1 MMLSSPSPSDEQ
13 PPSPQP
19 PSTRSVGSSTPRLLP
34 RPPEQEAG
42 CHGSHNLSTLRPDLS
57 PPLDLSTVLL
67 HPALPLPL
75 PLPLPCSTAL
85 HRSTTHRSIGLT
97 STPVRTCSRFG
108 VLLITWRAGLD
119 QGGRERGICSQSEPR
134 HAVASH
140 PPMARLSPASL
151 PIASQTSPSTTPRR
165 RVPLGSHATTRS
177 SSPPRAHR
185 VETLTDTL
193 GFLPPR
199 QIAPSRGLRPW
210 GEGNVPEERS
220 VAPLQH
226 TTLVS
231 RESLSSRLVPESIP
245 ARPDQTRRQ
254 PAGLLHGD
262 DEAKAREPFQKGK
275 KTDGTARASRPRS
288 PPQARPRL
296 PTVDPRFFGP
306 PGLSRRQ
313 EAPTPVERSRSPAEI
328 RFISAVTDVH
338 PEDPDQ
344 RIANRRDSGACH
356 STRLDPW
363 AFGRGRPQLQLQAL
377 IRSCQGTSQL
387 SILASIKPRPA
398 ASLVSCQPRPAG
410 GAGAPVGIRNLSP
423 PWYYRTV
430 GATYPTLP
438 PGGGGDCK
446 SSLRFGRSDS
456 AFAGRASCLV
466 TTSRTVRSTTSSMY
480 CVLRTRPGTDFTS
493 RHSSPG
499 PDMGDGSSERRE
511 LTYPVRRA
519 LPREASGHDLDA
531 AQQLGGDARARAPPP
546 RQTAGESP
554 PRRFDPRLAS
564 TRSSA
569 DTGRLHTPGPAS
581 EESSPGGPSDAPPAS
596 NCGTSR
602 TPLWRRS
609 PQGATICN
617 ACGLYL
623 KARNASRPTHLKRP
637 PPLVDA
643 APGQPAA
650 DLSPARSGPGH
661 VASGATYVTTDQ
673 AAAGSCPG
681 GGRCNGTGGAQG
693 CSGCPAFNNRV
704 SKSAHVTV
712 SQPPPPP
719 PTHDPPADAPSP
731 IDVAALGLQ
740 SQNSTVVVACQNCGT
755 TITPL
760 WRRDES
766 GHTICNACGLY
777 HKLHG
782 VHRPVAMKK
791 SVIKR
796 RKRVVPATHGP
807 PATDPTASP
816 DSDHASPPGEAP
828 RGSINPDGS
837 VNLGLRLRDG
847 PGRSLLPEPV
857 QSSRGLSDLTAY
869 SHTQP
874 SPHDLSDSLNN
885 GNRLPP
891 MTCYPA
897 PARDRPSVS
906 PHSFLSPSR
915 KRSFSA
921 TAMEAPPLPP
931 ISERAPPSTQP
942 KRLSSI
948 NSILNPGSEDRGER
962 AYSRSPNLGLG
973 NGGGGGDVERAKG
986 ERREMLQR
994 EAERMR
1000 EELRAKERELEEME

>member
-1 MMLSSPSPSDEQ
+1 
-13 PPSPQP
+13 
-19 PSTRSVGSSTPRLLP
+19 
-34 RPPEQEAG
+34 
-42 CHGSHNLSTLRPDLS
+42 
-57 PPLDLSTVLL
+57 
-67 HPALPLPL
+67 
-75 PLPLPCSTAL
+75 
-85 HRSTTHRSIGLT
+85 
-97 STPVRTCSRFG
+97 
-108 VLLITWRAGLD
+108 
-119 QGGRERGICSQSEPR
+119 
-134 HAVASH
+134 
-140 PPMARLSPASL
+140 
-151 PIASQTSPSTTPRR
+151 
-165 RVPLGSHATTRS
+165 
-177 SSPPRAHR
+177 
-185 VETLTDTL
+185 
-193 GFLPPR
+193 
-199 QIAPSRGLRPW
+199 
-210 GEGNVPEERS
+210 
-220 VAPLQH
+220 
-226 TTLVS
+226 
-231 RESLSSRLVPESIP
+231 
-245 ARPDQTRRQ
+245 
-254 PAGLLHGD
+254 
-262 DEAKAREPFQKGK
+262 
-275 KTDGTARASRPRS
+275 
-288 PPQARPRL
+288 
-296 PTVDPRFFGP
+296 
-306 PGLSRRQ
+306 
-313 EAPTPVERSRSPAEI
+313 
-328 RFISAVTDVH
+328 
-338 PEDPDQ
+338 
-344 RIANRRDSGACH
+344 
-356 STRLDPW
+356 
-363 AFGRGRPQLQLQAL
+363 
-377 IRSCQGTSQL
+377 
-387 SILASIKPRPA
+387 
-398 ASLVSCQPRPAG
+398 
-410 GAGAPVGIRNLSP
+410 
-423 PWYYRTV
+423 
-430 GATYPTLP
+430 
-438 PGGGGDCK
+438 
-446 SSLRFGRSDS
+446 
-456 AFAGRASCLV
+456 
-466 TTSRTVRSTTSSMY
+466 MY

-581 EESSPGGPSDAPPAS
+581 EESSPGGPSDAPPASYDATPVGQVCS

-847 PGRSLLPEPV
+847 PGRSLLPDPV